1 MLQICQFFILN
12 AAPMAMDAGRADP
25 HFQKCHIRAQSVCVC
40 VCDGREGVNKSMEFS
55 NFLGHIFFT
64 TPLYLHTEMFSLG
77 TEEEIRKLCFDD
89 EI

>member
-40 VCDGREGVNKSMEFS
+40 VRGGGV
-55 NFLGHIFFT
+55 
-64 TPLYLHTEMFSLG
+64 
-77 TEEEIRKLCFDD
+77 
-89 EI
+89 